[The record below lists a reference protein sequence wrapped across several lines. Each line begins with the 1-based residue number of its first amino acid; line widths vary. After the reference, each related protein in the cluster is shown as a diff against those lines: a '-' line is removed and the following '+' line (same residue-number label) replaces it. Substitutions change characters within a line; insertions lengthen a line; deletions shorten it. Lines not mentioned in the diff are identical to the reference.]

1 MILHF
6 KETNKNKAKDKIK
19 FNFDNIKKR
28 KIFFFLLKCF
38 HFKNKTKR
46 TIFWGYRKKR
56 SIRSKKDQNVDIPTH
71 NALST
76 MSRYQNYGFC
86 KAYTTTGWLDT
97 LGTQIITLERIFF
110 LIVLC
115 TVYDAMSQ
123 GGQRSISDVTCS
135 LAADLDLS
143 SVSGQIGRH
152 LLHFSRSSSC
162 SLAVSGPS
170 QGSFQL
176 LVNNLR

>member
-1 MILHF
+1 
-6 KETNKNKAKDKIK
+6 
-19 FNFDNIKKR
+19 
-28 KIFFFLLKCF
+28 
-38 HFKNKTKR
+38 
-46 TIFWGYRKKR
+46 
-56 SIRSKKDQNVDIPTH
+56 
-71 NALST
+71 

-97 LGTQIITLERIFF
+97 LGAM
-110 LIVLC
+110 
-115 TVYDAMSQ
+115 YDDMFQ

-152 LLHFSRSSSC
+152 LLHVSRSSSC